1 MKQVMLILTNNKE
14 VGMKSMNRNV
24 RGFSKGIA
32 ALLFAAAV
40 SAVPTH
46 AGVVA
51 GGTVPVINTV
61 RAIGN
66 TSIDLSADG
75 ADANL
80 VAFWVDNNTPG
91 GFVLDVIMTK
101 GGFAAVGAADALT
114 ASGGVPFTAVDVVE
128 NTVSNTATGGALGAT
143 AAAWAD
149 LAQATPA
156 AAATMTAPYTSGPQ
170 TSATVDYGLM
180 ITGDWTADTDLLAG
194 YYTETFTIS
203 LVAVF

>member
-1 MKQVMLILTNNKE
+1 MKQVMLILTINKE
-14 VGMKSMNRNV
+14 VGMKSMNRNK
-24 RGFSKGIA
+24 GIGKGIA

-66 TSIDLSADG
+66 SSIDLSADG
-75 ADANL
+75 AGSNL

-91 GFVLDVIMTK
+91 GFVLDVVMAN
-101 GGFAAVGAADALT
+101 GGFAPIGGLVAAGQAFD
-114 ASGGVPFTAVDVVE
+114 VVDVVE
-128 NTVSNTATGGALGAT
+128 NTVSNTATGGTLGT
-143 AAAWAD
+143 GVTAWAD
-149 LAQATPA
+149 LTQAAPA
-156 AAATMTAPYTSGPQ
+156 AAATMTAPYTSAAQ
-170 TSATVDYGLM
+170 TTATVDYGLL
-180 ITGDWTADTDLLAG
+180 ITADWTVASPQTLLAG
-194 YYTETFTIS
+194 YYSETFTIS

>member
-1 MKQVMLILTNNKE
+1 
-14 VGMKSMNRNV
+14 MKSMNRNV
-24 RGFSKGIA
+24 IGFSKGIA

-66 TSIDLSADG
+66 SSIDLSADG

-91 GFVLDVIMTK
+91 GFVLDVIMAE
-101 GGFAAVGAADALT
+101 GGFSPV
-114 ASGGVPFTAVDVVE
+114 GGVVAAGVAFTTVDVVE
-128 NTVSNTATGGALGAT
+128 NTVSNTATGGALGT
-143 AAAWAD
+143 GAAAWAD
-149 LAQATPA
+149 LTQAAPA
-156 AAATMTAPYTSGPQ
+156 AAATMTAPYTSGAQ
-170 TSATVDYGLM
+170 TTATVDYGLT
-180 ITGDWTADTDLLAG
+180 ITADWTAVTTLLAG
-194 YYTETFTIS
+194 YYSETFTIS